1 MVARAAVVTLLLL
14 GACPPAEAREAT
26 VAAAA
31 ANPIR
36 KVVTMLQSMQS
47 KVEAEGKKEKDLFDA
62 FMCYCKT
69 GSGDL
74 TKSIDDAGVKMPAL
88 ASDIKESEESM
99 VLAKAELKS
108 AQTDRSAAKAAVA
121 AATAGR
127 EKE

>member
-47 KVEAEGKKEKDLFDA
+47 KVEAEAKEEKKLFDA

-74 TKSIDDAGVKMPAL
+74 TKSIDNAGVKMPAL
-88 ASDIKESEESM
+88 ASDIKEAEESM
-99 VLAKAELKS
+99 VLAKSELKA
-108 AQTDRSAAKAAVA
+108 AQTDRSAAKAAVD

-127 EKE
+127 EEE